1 MAGGNQM
8 NSSNEVKIQDGK
20 VFIDDK
26 EIKNLKSIYIR
37 DDDKGIDI
45 NVHFTSKPVNDEQ

>member
-1 MAGGNQM
+1 M